1 MLMLGRRPSWLVR
14 SDKCI
19 RAGAMAARPLPYV
32 RPDMGNRTRFM
43 VEGPQG
49 S

>member
-1 MLMLGRRPSWLVR
+1 
-14 SDKCI
+14 
-19 RAGAMAARPLPYV
+19 MAARPLPYV